1 MAAKA
6 AVTTPSQH
14 AQVEVDELGFRLRV
28 KLRDA
33 GLSRN
38 SLPGSPEPTLGGD
51 DHDRG
56 AKHDDSAEDQE
67 SSGVRR
73 RHNVVGQL
81 VDGAVEAGME
91 DRYQ

>member
-51 DHDRG
+51 DHD
-56 AKHDDSAEDQE
+56 DSAEDQE